1 MPLSK
6 KAKAARSKFTKAAK
20 SRTGK
25 VGTQAAKRGGNRK
38 KK

>member
-1 MPLSK
+1 MTK
-6 KAKAARSKFTKAAK
+6 KAKAARQKFTKAAK
-20 SRTGK
+20 SRKGK